1 MNIFNNLI
9 LMIVGFDLFV
19 MYLIYKATGFYRNN

>member
-1 MNIFNNLI
+1 MNLLNDLI

-19 MYLIYKATGFYRNN
+19 MYLILEAIKFYRHS